1 MAAEVQTGTATV
13 WGVANDGT
21 AISLTGYATFLLEG
35 ADATHKFRLKEI
47 TDANDYDANLIATN
61 QHVEMTLNFKPSG
74 ATRSAAAAVAVFI
87 AALAAIVTSHF
98 KIPVFNGTWVYV
110 GDETISLKSNDS
122 AAMKLPVRKYDDA
135 TQNASLTSTITG

>member
-21 AISLTGYATFLLEG
+21 AISFTGYATFLLEG

-61 QHVEMTLNFKPSG
+61 QHVELAINFKPSG
-74 ATRSAAAAVAVFI
+74 ATRSAASAVQW
-87 AALAAIVTSHF
+87 H
-98 KIPVFNGTWVYV
+98 V
-110 GDETISLKSNDS
+110 GLCW
-122 AAMKLPVRKYDDA
+122 
-135 TQNASLTSTITG
+135 